1 MKLGGMTDPAP
12 SPSNVLAR
20 VRARVLNGSFDYRTI
35 ALALLLFAAAM
46 ALYARTAAPGQ
57 LDGDEGEFQTNIFRL
72 GVSHTGYPT
81 FFLLGK
87 LFTLLVPIGTMATRA
102 NLFAAFWGAVT
113 IAAFFLFIRFLTR
126 NSWAALFSSLLLL
139 ASRVEWS
146 QAIIPRPYTMNSLF
160 VIVVPLLL
168 FLWRIGKVDLAMPV
182 FAFGL
187 SLTNHRTIMWFGPA
201 IAVFVLWTDYSA
213 VFAGTRPTGTWLA
226 ILRQWVTRST
236 LLKPRRLL
244 MLVLAFVLPLLL
256 YGYVWWRGESDV
268 GVEFHWKD
276 FNDEIMGGNVRAW
289 WRFGPPDWL
298 VSRVTDLYVP
308 MLIEQFTAFGF
319 IAGLI
324 GMMALAL
331 DRPPRGWNPRLPARE
346 VVLFVV
352 LANLANS
359 AFCVIFWVID
369 IDKFFLPSFL
379 TFLFLVGIGI
389 AVIWD
394 WLASRPAHR
403 IAHAVIS
410 LAFVAAVGFLFTRN
424 YSLNDWSGR
433 TDVARTW
440 DENLSLP
447 LEKDAII
454 AGPWESITPLEYK
467 MYVDG
472 RRRDLDRWKLLDKKY
487 QLGMVP
493 YGSRLQEIERAVR
506 TLRPVYLTVHPGE
519 TETLGP
525 LLDEFRLTRVGEL
538 WRVVRM
544 EPIDGWMFAEFA
556 EQKSYRPLQVF
567 ADGEG
572 HTLELLSNAMNPV
585 PIFAGDFG
593 LATLFWRMPQSLP
606 DHLSISLRLTD
617 SQNNLVFQRDMEPA
631 SGLRPTNGWQ
641 ANEIVQDDEGFFVPP
656 DAPPG
661 FYRLSVVVYNSATGE
676 NYKAGNDLSFSL
688 PDAVVPAMWIAPNP
702 QPLDIEPL
710 SIPQPL
716 DLSIA
721 DMRLRGLSLGKE
733 NIKGGDSIDL
743 SLWWQFD
750 DPAALGNEIQLSVR
764 DATGRQTQLFSGQPV
779 AFFIWSEVWEGPWV
793 TPAVLRGRYSITLPL
808 DLSGRAQLVVQ
819 SQGKSIELPPFD
831 VRPSGR
837 MFTIPSIRH
846 PQTAV
851 LGDEI
856 KLLGYDLD
864 RTAVRPG
871 ETVRLTLYWQ
881 ALNQPSHSY
890 TVFTHALD
898 ATGVLH
904 GQKDSVPRG
913 GELPTDR
920 WLPGEVI
927 ADAYDI
933 AIAPDAPAGKYQFEV
948 GMYLSESGE
957 RLPIVDA
964 NGARVPDDR
973 IIVAT
978 ELLVR

>member
-1 MKLGGMTDPAP
+1 MKLGGITDPAP
-12 SPSNVLAR
+12 APSNVLAH
-20 VRARVLNGSFDYRTI
+20 VRAWVLNRSFDYRTI
-35 ALALLLFAAAM
+35 VLALLLFTAAM

-126 NSWAALFSSLLLL
+126 NSWAALFSALLLL
-139 ASRVEWS
+139 ASQVEWS
-146 QAIIPRPYTMNSLF
+146 QAIIPRPYTMNSFF
-160 VIVVPLLL
+160 VIVVPLLF
-168 FLWRIGKVDLAMPV
+168 FLWRAGKVDLALPV

-201 IAVFVLWTDYSA
+201 IAVFVLWADYSA
-213 VFAGTRPTGTWLA
+213 VFAGTRPTGNWLA
-226 ILRQWVTRST
+226 ILRQWIVRSS

-289 WRFGPPDWL
+289 WRFGPTDWL
-298 VSRVTDLYVP
+298 ISRVTDLYLP

-346 VVLFVV
+346 VLLFVV

-369 IDKFFLPSFL
+369 IDKFFLPSFI
-379 TFLFLVGIGI
+379 TFLFLDGIGI

-403 IAHAVIS
+403 IARAVIS
-410 LAFVAAVGFLFTRN
+410 LAFIAAAGFLFTRN

-440 DENLSLP
+440 DENLALP
-447 LEKDAII
+447 LEPRAII
-454 AGPWESITPLEYK
+454 AGPWESITPLEYA

-472 RRRDLDRWKLLDKKY
+472 RRRDLDRWKLLVKQY
-487 QLGMVP
+487 QMGMVP
-493 YGSRLQEIERAVR
+493 YGSRQEEIERAVR
-506 TLRPVYLTVHPGE
+506 AGRPVYLTVHPGE
-519 TETLGP
+519 TETLGA
-525 LLDEFRLTRVGEL
+525 LLDEFRFTRVGEL
-538 WRVVRM
+538 WRVLDL
-544 EPIDGWMFAEFA
+544 PPSDKATIDPV
-556 EQKSYRPLQVF
+556 KSRQPLQVF
-567 ADGEG
+567 ADAEG
-572 HTLELLSNAMNPV
+572 HTLELLSSTIHPAASLD
-585 PIFAGDFG
+585 AGDFA
-593 LATLFWRMPQSLP
+593 LATLFWRMPQSFP

-617 SQNNLVFQRDMEPA
+617 AQNHLIFQRDTEPA

-641 ANEIVQDDEGFFVPP
+641 PNEIVQDDAGFFVPP

-661 FYRLSVVVYNSATGE
+661 IYHLSFVVYNSGTGE
-676 NYKAGNDLSFSL
+676 NLKAANGLSFVL
-688 PDAVVPAMWIAPNP
+688 TDLVVKPSRYPHTIDVLAIPH
-702 QPLDIEPL
+702 PLYF
-710 SIPQPL
+710 SV
-716 DLSIA
+716 A
-721 DMRLRGLSLGKE
+721 GLSLRGYLLDKE
-733 NIKGGDSIDL
+733 SIKGGDTVDF
-743 SLWWQFD
+743 SLWWQID
-750 DPAALGNEIQLSVR
+750 DPSALTVEIQLSVR
-764 DATGRQTQLFSGQPV
+764 DATGRETPLYSGPPV
-779 AFFIWSEVWEGPWV
+779 ATFTTSGWGS
-793 TPAVLRGRYSITLPL
+793 PAILRGRYSIALPL
-808 DLSGRAQLVVQ
+808 ELAGRAQLVVQ
-819 SQGKSIELPPFD
+819 CQGKSIELPTFD

-837 MFTIPSIRH
+837 TFTIPSIRH
-846 PQTAV
+846 LQAAV
-851 LGDEI
+851 LGDDI

-864 RTAVRPG
+864 KTAIRPG
-871 ETVRLTLYWQ
+871 EAVRLTLYWQ
-881 ALNQPSHSY
+881 ALKQPSHNY

-898 ATGVLH
+898 ATGVLQ
-904 GQKDSVPRG
+904 GQKDSLPRG

-927 ADAYDI
+927 ADTYDI
-933 AIAPDAPAGKYQFEV
+933 AVAPDAPAGKYQFEV

-973 IIVAT
+973 IIVGA
-978 ELLVR
+978 ELIVR